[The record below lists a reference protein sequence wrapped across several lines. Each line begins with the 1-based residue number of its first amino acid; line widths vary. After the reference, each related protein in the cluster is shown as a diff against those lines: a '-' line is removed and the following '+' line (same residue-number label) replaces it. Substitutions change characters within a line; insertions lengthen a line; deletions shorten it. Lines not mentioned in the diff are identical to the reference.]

1 MNTTLN
7 RFVKVIIDLAF
18 TIGILLELSVPFGL
32 KPSVKLTIKLLGAET
47 EYAKILDHYVYAV
60 VSIMLVGL
68 FCLLILF
75 ELKNMMKTVIDDN
88 CFVQDNVKSLS
99 RMAAYAFAITILK
112 LLRCAV
118 YFTPAA
124 IIVAGVFAF
133 AGLLSKVLAM
143 VFEKAVNYK
152 LENDL
157 TI

>member
-7 RFVKVIIDLAF
+7 KFVKGFIDVAF
-18 TIGILLELSVPFGL
+18 IIGIMLELAVPFTL
-32 KPSVKLTIKLLGAET
+32 KPAVKLTMKVLGAET
-47 EYAKILDHYVYAV
+47 EYAKILDHYTYAV

-68 FCLLILF
+68 CSLLILF
-75 ELKNMMKTVIDDN
+75 ELKKMMKTVIDDD
-88 CFVQDNVKSLS
+88 CFVLSNVKSLS
-99 RMAAYAFAITILK
+99 RMATYAFAVTFFK